1 MSLVNK
7 KYFTIY
13 LFYFYFYFLKIFM
26 RNYLPF
32 LKGYKSISTYFSS
45 SFLFKPNKG
54 KIICSKKKK
63 NSILSLLS
71 LTKNT
76 KRKPPSNVPKN
87 PKIDNYSVSF
97 FFFQLYLLKI
107 HETIKGSF
115 FPSIYSFEAQNRIH
129 NLHLYHFCKNSM

>member
-1 MSLVNK
+1 MGLTILFTQLKIILLQCFQFSVFSFQFSATISSIQTDPMSLVNK

-13 LFYFYFYFLKIFM
+13 LFFKKIFM

-63 NSILSLLS
+63 KSILSLLS

-76 KRKPPSNVPKN
+76 KRKPSSNVLKN
-87 PKIDNYSVSF
+87 PKIDNYSVSIF
-97 FFFQLYLLKI
+97 FFSC
-107 HETIKGSF
+107 T
-115 FPSIYSFEAQNRIH
+115 
-129 NLHLYHFCKNSM
+129 CC

>member
-1 MSLVNK
+1 MSKIVPLYKYQWRLLDDLSWQAPLVWPMTRHHFPHKSWRNQRNRKLFFFFFWVKRNRELSVISNMSLVNK

-13 LFYFYFYFLKIFM
+13 LFYFYFFKIFM

-63 NSILSLLS
+63 I
-71 LTKNT
+71 
-76 KRKPPSNVPKN
+76 R
-87 PKIDNYSVSF
+87 F
-97 FFFQLYLLKI
+97 FLC
-107 HETIKGSF
+107 
-115 FPSIYSFEAQNRIH
+115 FP
-129 NLHLYHFCKNSM
+129 

>member
-1 MSLVNK
+1 MKESKEQKTLFFFWVKRNRELSVISNMSLVNK

-13 LFYFYFYFLKIFM
+13 LFYFYFLKIFM

-97 FFFQLYLLKI
+97 FFF
-107 HETIKGSF
+107 F
-115 FPSIYSFEAQNRIH
+115 
-129 NLHLYHFCKNSM
+129 